1 MQKKIKK
8 SEGLGDTIA
17 KFTHFIGLDIL
28 VDKIAKLLGKED
40 CGCDRRRTKLNKMV
54 PYDKNKK

>member
-8 SEGLGDTIA
+8 AEGLGDTIA
-17 KFTHFIGLDIL
+17 KFTHFTGLDIL
-28 VDKIAKLLGKED
+28 ADKIAKLFGKED
-40 CGCDRRRTKLNKMV
+40 CGCDRRRKKLNKLV